1 MDAAY
6 RAVAIDYDGTL
17 TGTADR
23 PADAA
28 LTAIEAARSTGL
40 RIILVTGRILE
51 ELRSVFPSVD
61 RWFDAIV
68 AENGAVLSI
77 EGATRILAAPV
88 EFELDEAL
96 VAHAVPFRRGQVL
109 LATQAVHESAVANAI
124 RTLGLECQLTRN
136 RSELMVLPP
145 GISKGFGVSE
155 ALADLGLSHHSAVA
169 IGDGENDHAL
179 LRACELGV
187 AVANAV
193 PSLLRHAD
201 VVLENEGGAGV
212 AEFLA
217 SPLLRGEQIPD
228 SKRWRVELGRDLDG
242 DRVTLPGARIN
253 VLFAGR
259 SKSGKSYFAG
269 MLAERLIGL
278 GYSLCIIDP
287 HGDYTTLGALRGVLS
302 VGGEGGLP
310 LTDLVGRLVE
320 HRFGSVI
327 IDLSSFEGVERA
339 AYLQRL
345 LRQIDAERR
354 ATGLP
359 HWILWDEA
367 HAVAGER
374 EALVDLLQSPLKG
387 CCLVTY
393 RPQELPA
400 AARAAIDYV
409 VALPGGKSLDPG
421 EGQDPLVALAALDG
435 VHFDAT
441 KAREGEAILY
451 QPGEA
456 RSVRHFRISPRRSPH
471 VRHWRKYRSVRLPSP
486 LHFLF
491 RDEDGA
497 LRGASANI
505 EELHHTLRDCDSEV
519 LRNHAP
525 RHDLSRWVDQAIQDT
540 ELSRDLRRL
549 EDEFTASSRDERQL
563 TRFREGAVRAV
574 ERRYID

>member
-109 LATQAVHESAVANAI
+109 LAAEAVHESAVANAI

-242 DRVTLPGARIN
+242 DRVTLPGRA
-253 VLFAGR
+253 
-259 SKSGKSYFAG
+259 ST
-269 MLAERLIGL
+269 
-278 GYSLCIIDP
+278 C
-287 HGDYTTLGALRGVLS
+287 
-302 VGGEGGLP
+302 
-310 LTDLVGRLVE
+310 
-320 HRFGSVI
+320 
-327 IDLSSFEGVERA
+327 SSR
-339 AYLQRL
+339 
-345 LRQIDAERR
+345 
-354 ATGLP
+354 
-359 HWILWDEA
+359 
-367 HAVAGER
+367 
-374 EALVDLLQSPLKG
+374 
-387 CCLVTY
+387 
-393 RPQELPA
+393 A
-400 AARAAIDYV
+400 AARAA
-409 VALPGGKSLDPG
+409 
-421 EGQDPLVALAALDG
+421 
-435 VHFDAT
+435 
-441 KAREGEAILY
+441 
-451 QPGEA
+451 
-456 RSVRHFRISPRRSPH
+456 SPTSRACSP
-471 VRHWRKYRSVRLPSP
+471 S
-486 LHFLF
+486 
-491 RDEDGA
+491 G
-497 LRGASANI
+497 
-505 EELHHTLRDCDSEV
+505 
-519 LRNHAP
+519 
-525 RHDLSRWVDQAIQDT
+525 
-540 ELSRDLRRL
+540 
-549 EDEFTASSRDERQL
+549 
-563 TRFREGAVRAV
+563 
-574 ERRYID
+574 

>member
-1 MDAAY
+1 MNAAY

-17 TGTADR
+17 TGAGDR

-28 LTAIEAARSTGL
+28 LVAVEAARCKGL

-61 RWFDAIV
+61 GWFDAIV
-68 AENGAVLSI
+68 AENGAVLSV
-77 EGATRILAAPV
+77 EGATRMLAAPV
-88 EFELDEAL
+88 EFELDETLLAYG
-96 VAHAVPFRRGQVL
+96 VPFRRGQVL
-109 LATQAVHESAVANAI
+109 LATQAEHENRVTDAI
-124 RTLGLECQLTRN
+124 RHLGLECQLTRN

-145 GISKGFGVSE
+145 GISKGLGVSE

-193 PSLLRHAD
+193 PILQRHAD
-201 VVLENEGGAGV
+201 VVLSSSGGAGV

-217 SPLLRGEQIPD
+217 GPLLRGEQTAG

-242 DRVTLPGARIN
+242 ERVTLPGARVN

-259 SKSGKSYFAG
+259 SKSGKSHFAG

-287 HGDYTTLGALRGVLS
+287 HGDYTALGTLRGVLN

-320 HRFGSVI
+320 HRFGSVVV
-327 IDLSSFEGVERA
+327 DLAGFEGAERA
-339 AYLQRL
+339 AYLDKL

-359 HWILWDEA
+359 HWIFWDEV
-367 HAVAGER
+367 HAADDER
-374 EALVDLLQSPLKG
+374 EALIDLLQSPLKG

-393 RPQELPA
+393 RPHDLPA
-400 AARAAIDYV
+400 DARAAIDYV
-409 VALPGGKSLDPG
+409 VALPGGKLLDPG
-421 EGQDPLVALAALDG
+421 EGQDPLDALASLYG
-435 VHFDAT
+435 VGLESSDAQ
-441 KAREGEAILY
+441 EGEATIY
-451 QPGEA
+451 QPA
-456 RSVRHFRISPRRSPH
+456 DPASSRRFRISERRSPH
-471 VRHWRKYRSVRLPSP
+471 VRHWRKYRSIRLPSS

-491 RDEDGA
+491 RDRDGT

-505 EELHHTLRDCDSEV
+505 EELHHTLRSCDLEV
-519 LRNHAP
+519 LRHHVP
-525 RHDLSRWVDQAIQDT
+525 RHDLSRWIDQAIQDT
-540 ELSRDLRRL
+540 ELSRDLRTL
-549 EDEFTASSRDERQL
+549 EDEFTASNRNERQL
-563 TRFREGAVRAV
+563 TRFRESAVRAV